1 MWPVLLV
8 LSLSC
13 IYWQDIDKICVSQ
26 LSLVDLAGSERTNR
40 TKSQGDRLKEAGE
53 WTYTENCNL
62 VCVFYMNSL
71 FKAFFS
77 LSEQNVHG
85 ELLYYPR
92 HQRWCWCLLQ
102 CCCGRPQMFKFLW
115 NYLRPHYFLTLSQI
129 WFIFG
134 MIIHICPKFCGFYHP
149 HHRTSCQGHRLRFF
163 MLKFYSKFLRILSF
177 YLIDKREFMWT
188 ILSGDRSCFLL
199 C

>member
-13 IYWQDIDKICVSQ
+13 LYWQDVDKICVSQ
-26 LSLVDLAGSERTNR
+26 LSLVDLAGSEQTNR

-77 LSEQNVHG
+77 LPEQNVHG

-92 HQRWCWCLLQ
+92 HQRWCWRLWQ
-102 CCCGRPQMFKFLW
+102 CCCGRPQMFKFSW

-134 MIIHICPKFCGFYHP
+134 MIIHIGPEFCGFTIPTTVGHVKV
-149 HHRTSCQGHRLRFF
+149 TDLDFSC
-163 MLKFYSKFLRILSF
+163 
-177 YLIDKREFMWT
+177 
-188 ILSGDRSCFLL
+188 
-199 C
+199 

>member
-92 HQRWCWCLLQ
+92 HQRRCWRLWQ
-102 CCCGRPQMFKFLW
+102 RCCGRPQMFKFSL

-129 WFIFG
+129 WFIFC
-134 MIIHICPKFCGFYHP
+134 MIIHIGPKFCGFTIPTTVGHVKV
-149 HHRTSCQGHRLRFF
+149 TDLDFSC
-163 MLKFYSKFLRILSF
+163 
-177 YLIDKREFMWT
+177 
-188 ILSGDRSCFLL
+188 
-199 C
+199 

>member
-1 MWPVLLV
+1 M
-8 LSLSC
+8 
-13 IYWQDIDKICVSQ
+13 SQ

-85 ELLYYPR
+85 ELLYYISGNVGV
-92 HQRWCWCLLQ
+92 
-102 CCCGRPQMFKFLW
+102 CGSVAVDVHK
-115 NYLRPHYFLTLSQI
+115 
-129 WFIFG
+129 
-134 MIIHICPKFCGFYHP
+134 C
-149 HHRTSCQGHRLRFF
+149 
-163 MLKFYSKFLRILSF
+163 LSF
-177 YLIDKREFMWT
+177 RET
-188 ILSGDRSCFLL
+188 I
-199 C
+199 